1 MSTNILSTVPS
12 SSVSIVRNKSGKIT
26 GERVAFLGDG
36 TKSSLRAQGRDVH
49 GLKGNALNQWVY
61 DMTHGDEAQKAR
73 TLGRAVFNAAL
84 DAGMIPLDALKR
96 TSGNIDFKLVPPSK
110 EPKARTVACVDVD
123 PVAMVA
129 TLSPEQ
135 KAALLAALQA

>member
-1 MSTNILSTVPS
+1 MSILSTVPAS
-12 SSVSIVRNKSGKIT
+12 AISIVRNKSGKIT

-49 GLKGNALNQWVY
+49 GLRGNALTQWVY
-61 DMTHGDEAQKAR
+61 DMTHGDEAQRAR
-73 TLGRAVFNAAL
+73 TIGRAVFNAAL
-84 DAGMIPLDALKR
+84 DAGMIPQDALKR
-96 TSGNIDFKLVPPSK
+96 TSGNLEFKLVAPSK
-110 EPKARTVACVDVD
+110 EPKTRTITCQD

-129 TLSPEQ
+129 TMTPEQ